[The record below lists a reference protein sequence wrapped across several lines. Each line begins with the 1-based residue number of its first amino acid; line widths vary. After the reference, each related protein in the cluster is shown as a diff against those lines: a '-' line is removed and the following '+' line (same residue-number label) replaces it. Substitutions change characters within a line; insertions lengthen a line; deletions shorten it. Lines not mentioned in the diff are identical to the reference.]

1 MCPDHTLRVK
11 LIPKFELR
19 SGCSG
24 RLGRTSKAL
33 FQSALSFAV
42 ELVPP
47 KLLEDLVNK
56 FLLAESWDTEDNLAL
71 PCSCT
76 ACSRYLTGREFLQ
89 GLCRRHVLTWMPKP
103 EVDPRC
109 SIRGKPLN
117 ICREKGAFYKMT
129 PVMGLI
135 LSI

>member
-56 FLLAESWDTEDNLAL
+56 FLLAESWDTGDNLAL

-76 ACSRYLTGREFLQ
+76 ACSRYLPIATSLGQGIPAGPLQ
-89 GLCRRHVLTWMPKP
+89 ETCADL
-103 EVDPRC
+103 D
-109 SIRGKPLN
+109 
-117 ICREKGAFYKMT
+117 A
-129 PVMGLI
+129 
-135 LSI
+135 